1 MSNCLLGF
9 GVSNIYC
16 LIRTVWVCTLN
27 SQQVDINL
35 YSQAL
40 FMTQIYFDSL
50 KQTILTSHDPKQY
63 FGWFSSPKKVFLD
76 SWMSHLTVYLTHP
89 NKLLDTSWPWALSF
103 LTSLVPKQHFWWF
116 SSPKKNLPGV
126 KNESFQRSFKSHV
139 QEFSKRY

>member
-1 MSNCLLGF
+1 MLVVFRCQQYLL
-9 GVSNIYC
+9 
-16 LIRTVWVCTLN
+16 LN
-27 SQQVDINL
+27 SHCLSLSFKFTAGRHQFVFKGCSYDSDL
-35 YSQAL
+35 
-40 FMTQIYFDSL
+40 FDSL

-76 SWMSHLTVYLTHP
+76 SWMSHLTVYLTRP